1 MSRAKWLARLT
12 PQMAWEQ
19 YVNDSVERFI
29 SEFYAEGV
37 TGVAEMCRRYA
48 RDIPGSD
55 NQLFTLDQLD
65 RIAQLLAQYIE
76 ETGYDESKLYT
87 EEELEEM
94 WVKDMEE
101 LLQVL
106 RNYACRKGLL

>member
-37 TGVAEMCRRYA
+37 TGVPKCAGVSA
-48 RDIPGSD
+48 DIPGSD

-76 ETGYDESKLYT
+76 KPVMMSPSYT
-87 EEELEEM
+87 R
-94 WVKDMEE
+94 K
-101 LLQVL
+101 
-106 RNYACRKGLL
+106 RN